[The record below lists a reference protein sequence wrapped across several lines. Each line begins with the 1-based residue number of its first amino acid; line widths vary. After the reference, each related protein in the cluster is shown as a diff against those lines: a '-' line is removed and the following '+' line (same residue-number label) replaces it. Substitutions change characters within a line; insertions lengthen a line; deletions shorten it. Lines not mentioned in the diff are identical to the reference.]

1 MHDNLDVQPLDLEI
15 LAEIGAMGDLIL
27 AAADPSIGRLT
38 AEAIDRIL
46 LSPATSTTAKAGGR
60 LKHDGGAREHDVPRM
75 VDGLSHPSPAASR
88 PRPIPQPQP
97 HGRELITAAR
107 ARTSTARKHINQ
119 TRILIWHTAASVQQ
133 SQEQLAS
140 TSA

>member
-27 AAADPSIGRLT
+27 AAADPSIDRLT

-60 LKHDGGAREHDVPRM
+60 LKHDGAREHDVPRM
-75 VDGLSHPSPAASR
+75 VDDLSDTARAASR
-88 PRPIPQPQP
+88 PAQVPQPQP

-119 TRILIWHTAASVQQ
+119 TCILIWHTAAALQQ